1 MTGAPD
7 SRPDISDDQYRRLVE
22 GVKDYAIYMLDRSG
36 VVRSWNAGAKRFKG
50 YEAGEIIGRH
60 FSVFFTEEDRLAGLP
75 ERVLQVAREEGQS
88 EQEGWRIRK
97 DGARFWAHAIV
108 DPLYG
113 DDGEVIGFA
122 KVTRD
127 ISDRLAAREKLRES
141 EERFKLLV
149 QSVTDYAIYMLDPQ
163 GVVTN
168 WNMGAARLKGFQEH
182 EIVGRHFSTF
192 YTDEDRAAGKP
203 GLALDMAARHGR
215 YEQEGWR
222 VRKDGSR
229 FWANVVID
237 PIRNDRG
244 EMLGY
249 AKVTRDISERKA
261 AQEEVERARAEAH
274 HVQKMAAIAQLASG
288 IAHDFNNLLTVVM
301 GNLDL
306 LKRAREERRPRLI
319 DGALHAVE
327 QARKLT
333 GKLLAFSRSQPMFPD
348 AIDLN
353 ALIAGMDDILSQSLR
368 GDIRLEFDL
377 ADQLWPVEVD
387 VSQIQVALI
396 NLAVNARDAMPHGGA
411 FRIKTENLVMGHG
424 RLSHAVAVSVSDDG
438 VGIDADFLPRV
449 FEPFFT
455 TKEVGRGVGL
465 GLSQVYGFAQQSGGS
480 VDIRSEV
487 GRGTTVTLYLPKAK
501 TAENP
506 AAGEAARSGEID
518 GRGLKILLVEDNLH
532 VAEVAAALLTE
543 RGHAVEAAV
552 NAEEALQFL
561 ARAPD
566 FDLVFSDL
574 VMPGEL
580 DGLALARQVRS
591 TWPSMPVLLATG
603 YSDAATRA
611 KAEGF
616 ALITKPY
623 RPDALASAI
632 QQVVSQAAAVP
643 SQGASNVVAL
653 ARPGA

>member
-1 MTGAPD
+1 MTGAPGY
-7 SRPDISDDQYRRLVE
+7 RNRAGDDEIRRLVE
-22 GVKDYAIYMLDRSG
+22 GVKDYAIYMLDRGG
-36 VVRSWNAGAKRFKG
+36 VVRSWNAGARRFKG
-50 YEAGEIIGRH
+50 YEADEIIGRH
-60 FSVFFTEEDRLAGLP
+60 FSVFFTEDDRLAGLP
-75 ERVLQVAREEGQS
+75 ERVLQTAREQGQS
-88 EQEGWRIRK
+88 EQEGWRVRK

-108 DPLYG
+108 DPLYD
-113 DDGEVIGFA
+113 DDGELIGFA

-127 ISDRLAAREKLRES
+127 ISDRLAARETLRQS
-141 EERFKLLV
+141 EERFRLLV
-149 QSVTDYAIYMLDPQ
+149 QSVTDYAIYMLDPH

-168 WNMGAARLKGFQEH
+168 WNQGAARLKGFQEH

-192 YTDEDRAAGKP
+192 YSEDDRLAGKP
-203 GLALDMAARHGR
+203 ERALDIAAREGR

-237 PIRNDRG
+237 AIRNEQG
-244 EMLGY
+244 QLLGF
-249 AKVTRDISERKA
+249 AKVTRDISERLA
-261 AQEEVERARAEAH
+261 AQEEVERTRAEAH

-306 LKRAREERRPRLI
+306 LKRAREERRPKLI

-348 AIDLN
+348 AVDLN
-353 ALIAGMDDILSQSLR
+353 ALIAGMDDMLAQSLR
-368 GDIRLEFDL
+368 GDIRLELDL

-396 NLAVNARDAMPHGGA
+396 NLAVNARDAMPDGGS

-424 RLSHAVAVSVSDDG
+424 RLSHAVAISISDDG
-438 VGIDADFLPRV
+438 GGIEPDLLPRV

-465 GLSQVYGFAQQSGGS
+465 GLSQVYGFARQSGGS

-487 GRGTTVTLYLPKAK
+487 GRGTTVTLYLPKAVV
-501 TAENP
+501 TGDSGAG
-506 AAGEAARSGEID
+506 AAGLDAGAAAKP
-518 GRGLKILLVEDNLH
+518 LKILLVEDNAH
-532 VAEVAAALLTE
+532 VADVAAALLTE
-543 RGHAVEAAV
+543 RGHTVVHAV
-552 NAEEALQFL
+552 NAEEALQLLDAF
-561 ARAPD
+561 AD
-566 FDLVFSDL
+566 VELVFSDL
-574 VMPGEL
+574 VMPGKL
-580 DGLALARQVRS
+580 DGLDLARLVRS
-591 TWPSMPVLLATG
+591 TWPSMPILLATG

-623 RPDALASAI
+623 RPETLSGVI
-632 QQVVSQAAAVP
+632 QQVVTTGSPAQD
-643 SQGASNVVAL
+643 ASNVVPL
-653 ARPGA
+653 ARPSA

>member
-1 MTGAPD
+1 
-7 SRPDISDDQYRRLVE
+7 
-22 GVKDYAIYMLDRSG
+22 
-36 VVRSWNAGAKRFKG
+36 
-50 YEAGEIIGRH
+50 
-60 FSVFFTEEDRLAGLP
+60 
-75 ERVLQVAREEGQS
+75 
-88 EQEGWRIRK
+88 
-97 DGARFWAHAIV
+97 
-108 DPLYG
+108 
-113 DDGEVIGFA
+113 
-122 KVTRD
+122 
-127 ISDRLAAREKLRES
+127 
-141 EERFKLLV
+141 
-149 QSVTDYAIYMLDPQ
+149 
-163 GVVTN
+163 
-168 WNMGAARLKGFQEH
+168 
-182 EIVGRHFSTF
+182 
-192 YTDEDRAAGKP
+192 
-203 GLALDMAARHGR
+203 
-215 YEQEGWR
+215 
-222 VRKDGSR
+222 
-229 FWANVVID
+229 
-237 PIRNDRG
+237 
-244 EMLGY
+244 
-249 AKVTRDISERKA
+249 
-261 AQEEVERARAEAH
+261 
-274 HVQKMAAIAQLASG
+274 
-288 IAHDFNNLLTVVM
+288 
-301 GNLDL
+301 
-306 LKRAREERRPRLI
+306 
-319 DGALHAVE
+319 
-327 QARKLT
+327 
-333 GKLLAFSRSQPMFPD
+333 MFPD
-348 AIDLN
+348 AVDLN
-353 ALIAGMDDILSQSLR
+353 ALIAGMDDMLSQSLR

-643 SQGASNVVAL
+643 SQEASNVVAL